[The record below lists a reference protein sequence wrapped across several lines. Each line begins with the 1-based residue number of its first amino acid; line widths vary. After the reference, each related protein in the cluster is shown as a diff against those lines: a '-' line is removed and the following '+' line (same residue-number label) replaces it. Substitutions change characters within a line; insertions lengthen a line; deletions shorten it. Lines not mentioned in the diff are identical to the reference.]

1 MSDAVVYGYC
11 GANCKYEVYSKEQM
25 TAILQQLIDSGSLA
39 GVDPTLSPVVK
50 LIQEQHNSKQL
61 SLWLGTEAEYNAL
74 DPQPAASLVML
85 RTDADGNLYLCTDDS
100 TMQGWYDS
108 IVSAAAEVA
117 GTAISE
123 VTSVAAEANKNA
135 ADALAGVEGKQEK
148 HVALSVT
155 LAAASWSS
163 NAQTVTAAGVTAD
176 NTVFVSP
183 APSSHTAYGEAGI
196 ICTAQAADSLTF
208 TCESVPAADI
218 AVNVVLLG
226 V

>member
-1 MSDAVVYGYC
+1 MSDTVVYGYC

-108 IVSAAAEVA
+108 IVTAAA
-117 GTAISE
+117 
-123 VTSVAAEANKNA
+123 
-135 ADALAGVEGKQEK
+135 
-148 HVALSVT
+148 
-155 LAAASWSS
+155 AAAGEVVQEARDIV
-163 NAQTVTAAGVTAD
+163 AQANVTAD
-176 NTVFVSP
+176 VPLHFKINESGGVTI
-183 APSSHTAYGEAGI
+183 EW
-196 ICTAQAADSLTF
+196 AD
-208 TCESVPAADI
+208 
-218 AVNVVLLG
+218 
-226 V
+226 